1 MPKDLTAM
9 TDRLTAATAGHDA
22 GPVPGASDRRK
33 NQPARSAQPA
43 RPTRTRDTQT
53 TAADTAGRI
62 SLYLPDKTLKKR
74 LRVAALEADTTVSA
88 LFTEWAEDW
97 LASQQR

>member
-1 MPKDLTAM
+1 MAKNLSTM
-9 TDRLTAATAGHDA
+9 TDRLTASQAGTADDKG
-22 GPVPGASDRRK
+22 
-33 NQPARSAQPA
+33 
-43 RPTRTRDTQT
+43 PTRTRDTQT

-74 LRVAALEADTTVSA
+74 LRVAAIEADTTVSA

-97 LASQQR
+97 LSSRGR

>member
-1 MPKDLTAM
+1 MAKDLSAM
-9 TDRLTAATAGHDA
+9 TARLNQSTATAEHDTA
-22 GPVPGASDRRK
+22 
-33 NQPARSAQPA
+33 PA
-43 RPTRTRDTQT
+43 RTRDTQT
-53 TAADTAGRI
+53 TAADISGRI

-97 LASQQR
+97 LAAQGH

>member
-1 MPKDLTAM
+1 MAKDMSAL
-9 TDRLTAATAGHDA
+9 TDRLALSTST
-22 GPVPGASDRRK
+22 SD
-33 NQPARSAQPA
+33 QDTG
-43 RPTRTRDTQT
+43 PTRTRDTQT
-53 TAADTAGRI
+53 TASETAGRI

-97 LASQQR
+97 LAKQGN